1 MEHTD
6 FHLMYKAIR
15 DKEIVALRNA
25 LQKFPLHK
33 YDWEE
38 HNEQRPRIIAS
49 PKHYDYA
56 SDYEVCRITEDLGY
70 DCGIFLKEW
79 DSERVIETGYAFLAF
94 GSIDYILDKLP
105 EISEL

>member
-6 FHLMYKAIR
+6 FYKMYKEIR

-38 HNEQRPRIIAS
+38 NNVALPRVIAS

-56 SDYEVCRITEDLGY
+56 SDYEVCKITDNLGY
-70 DCGIFLKEW
+70 DCGIFLREW
-79 DSERVIETGYAFLAF
+79 ESDRSIETGYAYLAF
-94 GSIDYILDKLP
+94 GSIDHILDKLP
-105 EISEL
+105 DVEYL